1 MEDPF
6 HFDLWTGLFD
16 SPVYSFYLLY
26 VEGSRQ
32 VLCSVPARAR
42 DTNAVHRVGVTVGW
56 ARAGSV
62 AGWINLHFN
71 ARPPDM
77 V

>member
-42 DTNAVHRVGVTVGW
+42 DTNAVHRVGVTVG
-56 ARAGSV
+56 
-62 AGWINLHFN
+62 
-71 ARPPDM
+71 
-77 V
+77 